1 MITNN
6 SVFSV
11 RGKII
16 EIFEAKEL
24 TQTFKKR
31 EFVLEYTPNP
41 QYPQYIKFDLQ
52 NDYCNLIDNF
62 KKNDEVE
69 VFFDLRGKPYTNKN
83 GETIYFTNLVV
94 WKILSVDNQLNGI
107 DEKNFEEDSS
117 SLKKHQDEDFDDLPF
132 NFFRREK

>member
-1 MITNN
+1 MTNN
-6 SVFSV
+6 NSGFSV

-16 EIFEAKEL
+16 EIFEVKEL
-24 TQTFKKR
+24 TQSFKKR
-31 EFVLEYTPNP
+31 EFVLEYSPNP

-52 NDYCNLIDNF
+52 NNYCSIIDNY

-94 WKILSVDNQLNGI
+94 WNILSIDGKSNSFDDNSF
-107 DEKNFEEDSS
+107 DEDKS
-117 SLKKHQDEDFDDLPF
+117 SLKKEQDEDFDDLPF
-132 NFFRREK
+132 